1 MRLRTA
7 LDDLQA
13 ILFVDIPRSL
23 RLVVLVVC
31 VLVAYVTG
39 LVWALAA
46 GYQTE
51 VVRLEERAEIHAL
64 QNQVKHLWGAIEY
77 VKTGL
82 DRVQLDGLLTP
93 RRTRE
98 ETPRRTGPGASG

>member
-7 LDDLQA
+7 ADDLA
-13 ILFVDIPRSL
+13 SILLVEIPRSL
-23 RLVVLVVC
+23 RLVVLVGC

-39 LVWALAA
+39 LAWTLAA

-51 VVRLEERAEIHAL
+51 VVRLEGRAEVRELRKQIE
-64 QNQVKHLWGAIEY
+64 QVWGAFEY

-82 DRVQLDGLLTP
+82 DRLQLEQVP
-93 RRTRE
+93 RQVSDDRKVKQK
-98 ETPRRTGPGASG
+98 GG